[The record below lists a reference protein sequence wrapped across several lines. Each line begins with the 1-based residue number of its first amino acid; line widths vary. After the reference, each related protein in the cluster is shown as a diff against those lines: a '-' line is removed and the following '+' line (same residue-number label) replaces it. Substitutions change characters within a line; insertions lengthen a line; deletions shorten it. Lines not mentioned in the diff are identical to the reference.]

1 MAWIKH
7 LLVIGY
13 EKAQFYVQGIS
24 EAASAALLAFVAA
37 VAPLNYK
44 QTCVTNLITQG

>member
-1 MAWIKH
+1 MKKH
-7 LLVIGY
+7 SFMYKELV
-13 EKAQFYVQGIS
+13 S